1 MARTQPYQV
10 EDTDRDLLTLAE
22 KLKLDYPTL
31 KAANPSIT
39 SISPGQFIN
48 RPLQQTSPA
57 LSNTSMTGVEE
68 IQTGSFLGGNNLAP
82 TVNTGYYQR
91 TPDPQSLYRAY
102 LPSGFG
108 TMTPSGQS
116 GVPGPAGGAGMGAD
130 RGPSPIVIQ
139 AYQLKNTLAN
149 VTDPSQLPPSLDP
162 TLVAAAGYTPAKM
175 LEAGYVLQSGKWVR
189 AGANGMAP
197 PQTNNNWETN
207 DALRLIT
214 FNRNAKNRRS
224 RFQTTLKWAKNAW
237 KRKKLAAKG
246 HTRTEPATV
255 DIRMDTP
262 STTLDLILGS

>member
-10 EDTDRDLLTLAE
+10 QETDRDLLTLAE

-48 RPLQQTSPA
+48 RPLQQTSPV
-57 LSNTSMTGVEE
+57 LSNSSMTGVEE

-102 LPSGFG
+102 LPSGYG
-108 TMTPSGQS
+108 TMTPSGQG
-116 GVPGPAGGAGMGAD
+116 GVPDPNGAVSPGGAN

-149 VTDPSQLPPSLDP
+149 ITDPSQLPPSLDP
-162 TLVAAAGYTPAKM
+162 SLVAAAGYTPAKM
-175 LEAGYVLQSGKWVR
+175 LEAGYSLQNGKWVR
-189 AGANGMAP
+189 SASGVPGA
-197 PQTNNNWETN
+197 QTNNNWETN

-214 FNRNAKNRRS
+214 WKRNAKNKRN

-246 HTRTEPATV
+246 HGRTEPGVV

>member
-10 EDTDRDLLTLAE
+10 EETDRDLLTLAE

-48 RPLQQTSPA
+48 RPLQQTSPV
-57 LSNTSMTGVEE
+57 LSNTSATGMEE

-82 TVNTGYYQR
+82 TVNTGYYQAPASMAQTGITGAPPVGYGPGSQPTR
-91 TPDPQSLYRAY
+91 PPQAS
-102 LPSGFG
+102 
-108 TMTPSGQS
+108 
-116 GVPGPAGGAGMGAD
+116 VMGAN

-149 VTDPSQLPPSLDP
+149 ITDPSQLPPSLDP

-189 AGANGMAP
+189 AGANGVAP

-224 RFQTTLKWAKNAW
+224 RFETTLKWAKNAW

-246 HTRTEPATV
+246 HGRTEPAAE
-255 DIRMDTP
+255 IRMDTP